1 MATNTTTKKTSTTT
15 SKNSTSSKGGSTGN
29 SSSSGADRNRTR
41 AADPMRLLKSDHRE
55 VERLLDRLS
64 DSDEGTE
71 RRSMVDELVTK
82 LALHMQIEEELIYP
96 LVAAEVGAEDEE
108 EAEIEHGLA
117 REGLSKL
124 ESMVEAPGFGA
135 AVEMLKGGIKHHVE
149 EEEKEILPEL
159 RTAMERDAWQELGEQ
174 ILLAKEAAGAPA
186 SADTRRRSSKR
197 AGSRSKTR
205 P

>member
-1 MATNTTTKKTSTTT
+1 MATNTTTKKTSTT

-29 SSSSGADRNRTR
+29 SSSSGADRNRSR

-64 DSDEGTE
+64 DSDEGAE

-108 EAEIEHGLA
+108 EAEIEHSLA